1 MAAAQTL
8 AWALAAKA
16 DFGMPPMMAASPST
30 WMPGCRV
37 DSKATGS
44 TGHQPVRSATPA
56 WAAMAPAFCGGITLA
71 TAALW
76 RAKSVTKVSVAG
88 STDVTLPPWLSD
100 THSMMPG

>member
-1 MAAAQTL
+1 MDAGLQGRFERDRLDRAPA
-8 AWALAAKA
+8 
-16 DFGMPPMMAASPST
+16 G
-30 WMPGCRV
+30 G
-37 DSKATGS
+37 
-44 TGHQPVRSATPA
+44 SATPA

-100 THSMMPG
+100 THSIRPG